1 MFHFLGDNRRL
12 FKKMVL
18 QSYSLLVIV
27 KLFVT
32 KLQYVYSEESRFQS
46 LRESNQVDLEVDES
60 RKYVNLGEERIYYDT
75 WKLYLD
81 YRIAEFALLSC

>member
-1 MFHFLGDNRRL
+1 
-12 FKKMVL
+12 MVL

-32 KLQYVYSEESRFQS
+32 KLQYVCSEESRFQS
-46 LRESNQVDLEVDES
+46 LRESNQVDLKVDES

-75 WKLYLD
+75 
-81 YRIAEFALLSC
+81 

>member
-1 MFHFLGDNRRL
+1 
-12 FKKMVL
+12 MVL

-75 WKLYLD
+75 
-81 YRIAEFALLSC
+81 